1 MPVRLR
7 RVLIMRRRC
16 GLAWSDAEFERIV
29 ARLTATLIEDERDA
43 WRWILREQ
51 REAWRSAYERQPVML
66 LRLAGL
72 LD

>member
-7 RVLIMRRRC
+7 RVLNMRRRC

-29 ARLTATLIEDERDA
+29 ARLTATLIEDERDG
-43 WRWILREQ
+43 WRLVLHQQ
-51 REAWRSAYERQPVML
+51 REAWRSAYEKKPVMIC
-66 LRLAGL
+66 RLGGL